1 MRLRIY
7 KIADTGKIMK
17 LFYNTV
23 HEVNI
28 HDYTKEQ
35 VDAWSPTNMD
45 IEVWIKSLET
55 INCVAKF

>member
-1 MRLRIY
+1 
-7 KIADTGKIMK
+7 MK